1 MKTKI
6 KHLLLPCCGF
16 IFQYIIPI
24 ILFGNVIPFTHGVV
38 KAGLTAGGY
47 IALGILAFI
56 IISKLKEYLHSKPK
70 SLTRGIILSLF
81 PIAIWLILNI
91 GLGALQRFINS
102 FISYWHY
109 LIIFIVI
116 GRIFYI
122 IDEAITEKEQGNG
135 Q

>member
-1 MKTKI
+1 MKIKI

-16 IFQYIIPI
+16 VFQYIIPI

-47 IALGILAFI
+47 IALGILVFI
-56 IISKLKEYLHSKPK
+56 IINKAKEYLHSKPK

-81 PIAIWLILNI
+81 PVAIWLILNI
-91 GLGALQRFINS
+91 GLSSLQRFINS
-102 FISYWHY
+102 FINYWHY
-109 LIIFIVI
+109 VIIFIVI

-122 IDEAITEKEQGNG
+122 VDEAISEREQANG
-135 Q
+135 